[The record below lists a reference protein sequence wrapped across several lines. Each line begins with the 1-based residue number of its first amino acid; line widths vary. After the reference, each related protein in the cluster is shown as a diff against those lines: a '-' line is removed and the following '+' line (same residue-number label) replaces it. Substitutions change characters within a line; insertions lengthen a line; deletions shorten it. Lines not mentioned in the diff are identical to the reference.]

1 MSPTSPE
8 PQGASALLVNSLGQ
22 YLLHLRDANK
32 PHIWDPGT
40 WSIPGGGLEDG
51 ETSLRAVEREL
62 LEETGLSVPLEP
74 LTVVDAHGPDGT
86 RSRIRVFLGT
96 WDGDADTLPCP
107 EGIMFRWFDAATTA
121 YLTMCPWVAQVI
133 DVHRRSA
140 ATVAAG
146 APAPRPRGDGRGH
159 PNIIGVHLYLQRE
172 DGRILLGLRHPD
184 VAFAGRSY
192 HFLAGHCEW
201 EGARASL
208 IREAREEAGL
218 VIRAEDVELVH
229 TVHVLHERGRGLPRL
244 QLVFRARAWSG
255 VPEVRE
261 PDKCLEWA
269 WFAPDRLP
277 EPIVPYARTAIE
289 AIGRGQAYSELGWP

>member
-1 MSPTSPE
+1 MIPASPE
-8 PQGASALLVNSLGQ
+8 PQGASALLVNARGQ

-40 WSIPGGGLEDG
+40 WSVPGGGLEDG
-51 ETSLRAVEREL
+51 ESALQAAEREL
-62 LEETGLSVPLEP
+62 FEETGLRVPLEP
-74 LTVVDAHGPDGT
+74 LTVVDAHGPGGT
-86 RSRIRVFLGT
+86 KSRIRVFTGF
-96 WDGDADTLPCP
+96 WEGDADALPCP

-121 YLTMCPWVAQVI
+121 YLTMCPWVEQVI
-133 DVHRRSA
+133 EVHRSTA
-140 ATVAAG
+140 AAIPAVPA
-146 APAPRPRGDGRGH
+146 APRRRGDEKGH

-184 VAFAGRSY
+184 VAFAGRTY
-192 HFLAGHCEW
+192 HFLAGHCER

-208 IREAREEAGL
+208 IREAEEEAGL

-229 TVHVLHERGRGLPRL
+229 TVHVLHERGRGRPRL

-261 PDKCLEWA
+261 PDKCLEWG

-277 EPIVPYARTAIE
+277 EPSVPYARTAIE
-289 AIGRGQAYSELGWP
+289 AIVRGQAYSELGWT